1 MVATQRPDL
10 FGASVVLVPLL
21 DLARFHKL
29 LAGASWMVEYGNP
42 DDPVQGPP
50 LLAYSPYQNV
60 KPGQRYPEMFF
71 LTSTQ
76 DDRVH
81 PAHARKMAKKM
92 MDMGYPALFYE
103 AREGGHAMAVNDEGR
118 AFNAAMQTVYLLQQ
132 LMD

>member
-1 MVATQRPDL
+1 MCTIR
-10 FGASVVLVPLL
+10 
-21 DLARFHKL
+21 
-29 LAGASWMVEYGNP
+29 
-42 DDPVQGPP
+42 
-50 LLAYSPYQNV
+50 
-60 KPGQRYPEMFF
+60 PGQPYPEIFF